1 LTDEKQVLKIDVVHR
16 ILQLKDLTGE
26 KK

>member
-1 LTDEKQVLKIDVVHR
+1 LTNEKQVLKIDVVHR